1 MMDKHIKY
9 KSSMFCEDTCK
20 LSIRDIVSLVIGKEI
35 KIGPLIIGL
44 YKMPR
49 NYADSLIN
57 P

>member
-1 MMDKHIKY
+1 MDKSIKY

-20 LSIRDIVSLVIGKEI
+20 LSIRDIVSLVIGKEV